1 MSKKKNP
8 WWLWLLPLP
17 VVWWASLLA
26 AECWN
31 GGDSLPFFLEKLAA
45 ALHAPLSIRWTVN
58 SVRFLVLSSLLY
70 AAAAA
75 VADSGRKNRRRGA
88 EYGSARWG
96 DVFQIANKY
105 RDRKHPKENLILT
118 QHFQIGLDGR
128 KHKRNTNV
136 LVIGGSGAGKS
147 RSYAIPNALT
157 CGSCSLLICDPKA
170 EILRKTGAVLKAN
183 GFEVRVFD
191 LLSPDTSFCY
201 NPLAYVRDDKDVLR
215 LIETLIQSTTP
226 PGAQSTDPFWTK
238 SETALL
244 QALVLYLLH
253 EAPPEEQNFPMVMEM
268 LSAAEVREEE
278 EEYESP
284 LDILFARL
292 ELRDPESIAVK
303 QYHVFKMG
311 AGKTLK
317 SILISVAV
325 RLSAFNL
332 PQIARLTCTDDLHL
346 EEMGERKVA
355 LFCCIP
361 DSDKSLNYLVGMMIG
376 QLIQTLYHIA
386 DRKYRGRLPIPVHLL
401 IDEAPNIALPTDNFL
416 PWLAT
421 MRSRNIFCSYIAQ
434 NMAQIKAL
442 FKEQWESLVGLC
454 DEFLYLGGNEKET
467 HKYVSE
473 LMGKETLSTNTYGR
487 TRGRSG
493 SFSVN
498 DQQTGRELLS
508 PDEVRLLDNR
518 KAILFVRGE
527 RPMLD
532 DKYDL
537 LRHPHIRLTEDG
549 GAPPYDYTQ
558 AKDAADDLDYVPEEY
573 ENFELLDPDEL

>member
-1 MSKKKNP
+1 M
-8 WWLWLLPLP
+8 WWLGAAVASHWSGTGLPGLLQSVTLAVAHPFSLR
-17 VVWWASLLA
+17 WAEHSARCVFLCTLLYGVA
-26 AECWN
+26 
-31 GGDSLPFFLEKLAA
+31 
-45 ALHAPLSIRWTVN
+45 VM
-58 SVRFLVLSSLLY
+58 VLSS
-70 AAAAA
+70 
-75 VADSGRKNRRRGA
+75 SRKNRRRGA
-88 EYGSARWG
+88 EHGSAQWG
-96 DVFQIANKY
+96 DVFQIAKRY
-105 RDRKHPKENLILT
+105 WDKKHPKENLILT
-118 QHFQIGLDGR
+118 QHFQMGLDGH

-147 RSYAIPNALT
+147 RSYAIPNALN
-157 CGSCSLLICDPKA
+157 CGNCSMVICDPKS
-170 EILRKTGAVLKAN
+170 EILRKTGGALKAN
-183 GFEVRVFD
+183 GYEVRVFD

-226 PGAQSTDPFWTK
+226 PGAQSSDPFWTK

-244 QALVLYLLH
+244 QALVLYLMH
-253 EAPPEEQNFPMVMEM
+253 EAPKEEQNFAMVMEM
-268 LSAAEVREEE
+268 LAAAEVREED

-292 ELRDPESIAVK
+292 EMRDPESIAVK

-317 SILISVAV
+317 SILISVGV

-332 PQIARLTCTDDLHL
+332 PQIARLTYTDDLHL
-346 EEMGERKVA
+346 EELGEKKVA

-361 DSDKSLNYLVGMMIG
+361 DSDRSLNYLVGMIYG
-376 QLIQTLYHIA
+376 QLIQTLYYVA
-386 DRKYRGRLPIPVHLL
+386 DRKYKGRLPVPVHLL

-416 PWLAT
+416 PWLST

-434 NMAQIKAL
+434 NMTQLKAL

-473 LMGKETLSTNTYGR
+473 LMGKETLDTNTYGHS
-487 TRGRSG
+487 RGRSG

-498 DQQTGRELLS
+498 DQQTGRELLT
-508 PDEVRLLDNR
+508 PDEVRMLDNR

-537 LRHPHIRLTEDG
+537 MRHPNIRLTEDG
-549 GAPPYDYTQ
+549 GAAPYDYTQ
-558 AKDAADDLDYVPEEY
+558 VRDAQDDLPLSPEDYEILEIDY
-573 ENFELLDPDEL
+573 

>member
-1 MSKKKNP
+1 MASHWSGTGLP
-8 WWLWLLPLP
+8 GLLQSVTLAMAHPFSLR
-17 VVWWASLLA
+17 WAEHSARCVFLCTLLYGVA
-26 AECWN
+26 
-31 GGDSLPFFLEKLAA
+31 
-45 ALHAPLSIRWTVN
+45 VM
-58 SVRFLVLSSLLY
+58 VLSS
-70 AAAAA
+70 
-75 VADSGRKNRRRGA
+75 SRKNRRRGA
-88 EYGSARWG
+88 EHGSAQWG
-96 DVFQIANKY
+96 DVFQIAKRY
-105 RDRKHPKENLILT
+105 RDKKHPKENLILT
-118 QHFQIGLDGR
+118 QHFQMGLDGH

-147 RSYAIPNALT
+147 RSYAIPNALN
-157 CGSCSLLICDPKA
+157 CGNCSMVICDPKS
-170 EILRKTGAVLKAN
+170 EILRKTGGALKAN
-183 GFEVRVFD
+183 GYEVRVFD

-226 PGAQSTDPFWTK
+226 PGAQSSDPFWAK

-244 QALVLYLLH
+244 QALVLYLMH
-253 EAPPEEQNFPMVMEM
+253 EAPKEEQNFAMVMEM
-268 LSAAEVREEE
+268 LAAAEVREED

-292 ELRDPESIAVK
+292 EMRDPESIAVK

-317 SILISVAV
+317 SILISVGV

-332 PQIARLTCTDDLHL
+332 PQIARLTYTDDLHL
-346 EEMGERKVA
+346 EEMGEKKVA

-361 DSDKSLNYLVGMMIG
+361 DSDKSLNYLVGMIYG
-376 QLIQTLYHIA
+376 QLIQTLYYVA
-386 DRKYRGRLPIPVHLL
+386 DRKYKGRLPVPVHLL

-416 PWLAT
+416 PWLST

-434 NMAQIKAL
+434 NMAQLKAL

-467 HKYVSE
+467 HKYISE
-473 LMGKETLSTNTYGR
+473 LMGKETLDTNTYGYS
-487 TRGRSG
+487 RGRSG
-493 SFSVN
+493 SFNVN
-498 DQQTGRELLS
+498 DQQTGRELLT
-508 PDEVRLLDNR
+508 PDEVRMLDNR

-537 LRHPHIRLTEDG
+537 MRHPNIKLTEDG
-549 GAPPYDYTQ
+549 GAAPYDYTQ
-558 AKDAADDLDYVPEEY
+558 VRDAQDDLALSPEDYEILEIDY
-573 ENFELLDPDEL
+573 

>member
-1 MSKKKNP
+1 MASHWSGTGLP
-8 WWLWLLPLP
+8 ALLQSVPEAMARP
-17 VVWWASLLA
+17 FSL
-26 AECWN
+26 
-31 GGDSLPFFLEKLAA
+31 
-45 ALHAPLSIRWTVN
+45 RWTEHSARCV
-58 SVRFLVLSSLLY
+58 FLCTLFY
-70 AAAAA
+70 FIA
-75 VADSGRKNRRRGA
+75 VAAGNANKKNRRRGA
-88 EYGSARWG
+88 EHGSAQWG
-96 DVFQIANKY
+96 DVFQIAKRY
-105 RDRKHPKENLILT
+105 RDKKHPKENLILT
-118 QHFQIGLDGR
+118 QHFQMGLDGH

-147 RSYAIPNALT
+147 RSYAIPNALN
-157 CGSCSLLICDPKA
+157 CGNCSMVICDPKS
-170 EILRKTGAVLKAN
+170 EILRKTGGALKAN
-183 GFEVRVFD
+183 GYEVRVFD

-226 PGAQSTDPFWTK
+226 PGAQSSDPFWTK

-244 QALVLYLLH
+244 QALVLYLMH
-253 EAPPEEQNFPMVMEM
+253 EAPKEEQNFAMVMEM
-268 LSAAEVREEE
+268 LAAAEVREED

-292 ELRDPESIAVK
+292 EMRDPESIAVK

-317 SILISVAV
+317 SILISVGV

-332 PQIARLTCTDDLHL
+332 PQIARLTYTDDLHL
-346 EEMGERKVA
+346 EELGEKKVA

-361 DSDKSLNYLVGMMIG
+361 DSDRSLNYLVGMIYG
-376 QLIQTLYHIA
+376 QLIQTLYYVA
-386 DRKYRGRLPIPVHLL
+386 DRKYKGRLPVPVHLL

-416 PWLAT
+416 PWLST
-421 MRSRNIFCSYIAQ
+421 MRSRAIFCSYIAQ

-473 LMGKETLSTNTYGR
+473 LMGKETLDTNTYGHS
-487 TRGRSG
+487 RGRSG

-498 DQQTGRELLS
+498 DQQTGRELLT
-508 PDEVRLLDNR
+508 PDEVRMLDNR

-537 LRHPHIRLTEDG
+537 MRHPNIKLTEDG

-558 AKDAADDLDYVPEEY
+558 VRDAQDDLALSPEDYEILEIDY
-573 ENFELLDPDEL
+573 

>member
-1 MSKKKNP
+1 M
-8 WWLWLLPLP
+8 WWLGAAVASHWSGTGLPGLLQSVTLAMAHPFSLR
-17 VVWWASLLA
+17 WAEHSARCVFLCTLLYGVA
-26 AECWN
+26 
-31 GGDSLPFFLEKLAA
+31 
-45 ALHAPLSIRWTVN
+45 VM
-58 SVRFLVLSSLLY
+58 VLSS
-70 AAAAA
+70 
-75 VADSGRKNRRRGA
+75 SRKNRRRGA
-88 EYGSARWG
+88 EHGSAQWG
-96 DVFQIANKY
+96 DVFQIAKRY
-105 RDRKHPKENLILT
+105 RDKKHPKENLILT
-118 QHFQIGLDGR
+118 QHFQMGLDGH

-147 RSYAIPNALT
+147 RSYAIPNALN
-157 CGSCSLLICDPKA
+157 CGNCSMVICDPKS
-170 EILRKTGAVLKAN
+170 EILRKTGGALKAN
-183 GFEVRVFD
+183 GYEVRVFD

-226 PGAQSTDPFWTK
+226 PGAQSSDPFWTK

-244 QALVLYLLH
+244 QALVLYLMH
-253 EAPPEEQNFPMVMEM
+253 EAPREEQNFAMVMEM
-268 LSAAEVREEE
+268 LAAAEVREED

-292 ELRDPESIAVK
+292 EMRNPESIAVK

-317 SILISVAV
+317 SILISVGV

-332 PQIARLTCTDDLHL
+332 PQIARLTYTDDLHL
-346 EEMGERKVA
+346 EEMGGRKVA

-361 DSDKSLNYLVGMMIG
+361 DSDKSLNYLVGMIYG
-376 QLIQTLYHIA
+376 QLIQTLYYVA
-386 DRKYRGRLPIPVHLL
+386 DRKYKGRLPVPVHLL

-416 PWLAT
+416 PWLST

-434 NMAQIKAL
+434 NMAQLKAL

-473 LMGKETLSTNTYGR
+473 LMGKETLDTNTYGHS
-487 TRGRSG
+487 RGRSG

-498 DQQTGRELLS
+498 DQQTGRELLT
-508 PDEVRLLDNR
+508 PDEVRMLDNR

-537 LRHPHIRLTEDG
+537 MRHPNIRLTEDG
-549 GAPPYDYTQ
+549 GAAPYDYTQ
-558 AKDAADDLDYVPEEY
+558 VRDAQDDLPLSPEDYEILEIDY
-573 ENFELLDPDEL
+573 

>member
-1 MSKKKNP
+1 MN
-8 WWLWLLPLP
+8 LVDLLGKLSAAMNSPFSVHWTGYSARCLLFFTLAYGI
-17 VVWWASLLA
+17 VV
-26 AECWN
+26 
-31 GGDSLPFFLEKLAA
+31 
-45 ALHAPLSIRWTVN
+45 
-58 SVRFLVLSSLLY
+58 LVIVSS
-70 AAAAA
+70 
-75 VADSGRKNRRRGA
+75 RKNTRRGV
-88 EYGSARWG
+88 EHGSAKWG
-96 DVFQIANKY
+96 DVFQIVKKY
-105 RDRKHPKENLILT
+105 RDKKNPKENLILT
-118 QHFQIGLDGR
+118 QHFQMGMDGH

-147 RSYAIPNALT
+147 RSYAIPNALN
-157 CGSCSLLICDPKA
+157 CGNCSLVICDPKS
-170 EILRKTGAVLKAN
+170 EILRKTGGALKAN
-183 GFEVRVFD
+183 GYEVRVFD
-191 LLSPDTSFCY
+191 LLNPDASFCY

-226 PGAQSTDPFWTK
+226 PGAQSADPFWQK

-244 QALVLYLLH
+244 QALVLYLMH
-253 EAPPEEQNFPMVMEM
+253 EAPPEEQNFAMVMEM
-268 LSAAEVREEE
+268 LAAAEVREED

-292 ELRDPESIAVK
+292 EMRNPESIAVK

-317 SILISVAV
+317 SILISVGV

-332 PQIARLTCTDDLHL
+332 PQIARLTYTDDLHL
-346 EEMGERKVA
+346 EEMGEKKVA

-361 DSDKSLNYLVGMMIG
+361 DSDKSLNYLVGMIYG
-376 QLIQTLYHIA
+376 QLIQTLYFVA
-386 DRKYRGRLPIPVHLL
+386 DRKYKGRLPVPVHLL

-416 PWLAT
+416 PWLST

-473 LMGKETLSTNTYGR
+473 LMGKETLDTNTYGR
-487 TRGRSG
+487 SRGRSG

-498 DQQTGRELLS
+498 DQQTGRELLT
-508 PDEVRLLDNR
+508 PDEVRMLDN
-518 KAILFVRGE
+518 L
-527 RPMLD
+527 
-532 DKYDL
+532 
-537 LRHPHIRLTEDG
+537 
-549 GAPPYDYTQ
+549 
-558 AKDAADDLDYVPEEY
+558 
-573 ENFELLDPDEL
+573 

>member
-1 MSKKKNP
+1 MASHWSGTGLP
-8 WWLWLLPLP
+8 GLLQSVTLAMARPFSLR
-17 VVWWASLLA
+17 WAEHSARCVFFCTLLYGVA
-26 AECWN
+26 
-31 GGDSLPFFLEKLAA
+31 
-45 ALHAPLSIRWTVN
+45 VM
-58 SVRFLVLSSLLY
+58 VLSS
-70 AAAAA
+70 
-75 VADSGRKNRRRGA
+75 SRKNRRRGV
-88 EYGSARWG
+88 EHGSAQWG
-96 DVFQIANKY
+96 DVFQIAKRY
-105 RDRKHPKENLILT
+105 RDKKHPKENLILT
-118 QHFQIGLDGR
+118 QHFQMGLDGH

-147 RSYAIPNALT
+147 RSYAIPNALN
-157 CGSCSLLICDPKA
+157 CGNCSMVICDPKS
-170 EILRKTGAVLKAN
+170 EILWKTGGALKAN
-183 GFEVRVFD
+183 GYEVRVFD

-226 PGAQSTDPFWTK
+226 PGAQSSDPFWTK

-244 QALVLYLLH
+244 QALVLYLMH
-253 EAPPEEQNFPMVMEM
+253 EAPKEEQNFAMVMEM
-268 LSAAEVREEE
+268 LAAAEVREED

-292 ELRDPESIAVK
+292 EMRDPESIAVK

-317 SILISVAV
+317 SILISVGV

-332 PQIARLTCTDDLHL
+332 PQIARLTYTDDLHL

-361 DSDKSLNYLVGMMIG
+361 DSDRSLNYLVGMIYG
-376 QLIQTLYHIA
+376 QLIQTLYYVA
-386 DRKYRGRLPIPVHLL
+386 DRKYKGRLPVPVHLL

-416 PWLAT
+416 PWLST

-434 NMAQIKAL
+434 NMAQLKAL

-473 LMGKETLSTNTYGR
+473 LMGKETLDTNTYGHS
-487 TRGRSG
+487 RGRSG

-498 DQQTGRELLS
+498 DQQTGRELLT
-508 PDEVRLLDNR
+508 PDEVRMLDNR

-537 LRHPHIRLTEDG
+537 MRHPNIKLTEDG

-558 AKDAADDLDYVPEEY
+558 VKDAQDDLALSPEDYDILEIDY
-573 ENFELLDPDEL
+573 